1 MAVLNVKQFSV
12 IDNWVTRLVLH
23 KNDTPEL
30 VLRKKFFLITN
41 LIAIFFLSTDIV
53 IAYMLDLKHFAGHVL
68 ILALF
73 TLVQT
78 ILLIIIRSWKKWF
91 IYSVF
96 SLFIILIFYTII
108 SLGGIANSAGLLM
121 AAYFFLLTA
130 QWMEDTKL
138 LFFVGIL
145 YVIGVLVAGISFPYL
160 QIDEGLAGWKNN
172 LFFAINFGWIGLL
185 IALALYSTIVK
196 GENAAKKR
204 ADQLQ
209 ELDLLKSK
217 LYANIAHEF
226 RTPLTLIKGNAG
238 EIAEQIGGETSERAT
253 SIVQNSDKIL
263 FLVNQMPNLSKVE
276 EGGIPLHY
284 VRSDIVAF
292 VKQITDSFQ
301 GYAEMRKL
309 GLHFLTECP
318 QLLMDIDAEKLEESI
333 SNLLSNAIKYTPEG
347 GDIFVSVRLQNPD
360 NGSEEQVEIGV
371 RDTGIGI
378 PEDQLDKIF
387 IRFYRVE
394 DKRFPYQEGTG
405 IGLTLVNEYLKM
417 MNGSIRVTSTLEEG
431 SEFIIVLPVTQNTEI
446 KDIISLK
453 GNYTRIEA
461 VRASHSAIIDGAFN
475 NPRLLIIE
483 DNKELTEYL
492 IGLLGGNYQIL
503 TAENGSE
510 GTEQAMEHIPDIIL
524 SDVMMPGK
532 DGYQVCKELKKD
544 LRTNHIPIILLTA
557 RADTDS
563 RIAGMECGADA
574 YLTKPFDKKEL
585 MTCLNSL
592 FVQREKLRLKY
603 QVKLYEKLPK
613 ENVGGLNI
621 KFLNKI
627 LKILEKN
634 FQNEK
639 FRIEDLYLQL
649 GVSRV
654 QLHRKL
660 TALTGQSTSG
670 FIRSFRLHKA
680 HKLLI
685 ETEKNVSEIA
695 YEVGFADP
703 NYFTRAF
710 TEENGITPTELRKS
724 FV

>member
-1 MAVLNVKQFSV
+1 MKQFLALN
-12 IDNWVTRLVLH
+12 DWFTRLVLH

-30 VLRKKFFLITN
+30 FLRKKFFLITN
-41 LIAIFFLSTDIV
+41 LVAIFFISCDI
-53 IAYMLDLKHFAGHVL
+53 ILAYMLDLRHFAGHVL
-68 ILALF
+68 TLGAF
-73 TLVQT
+73 TFVQT
-78 ILLIIIRSWKKWF
+78 LLLIIIRTWKKWF
-91 IYSVF
+91 IYTVF

-145 YVIGVLVAGISFPYL
+145 YVIGVLVAGISYPYL
-160 QIDEGLAGWKNN
+160 QIDEDLAGWKNN

-185 IALALYSTIVK
+185 IALALYSTIVRS
-196 GENAAKKR
+196 ENAAKNR

-226 RTPLTLIKGNAG
+226 RTPLTMIRGNAG
-238 EIAEQIGGETSERAT
+238 DIAEQIDGETSERAT
-253 SIVQNSDKIL
+253 SIIQNSDKIL
-263 FLVNQMPNLSKVE
+263 FLVNQMLNLSKVE
-276 EGGIPLHY
+276 EGGIPVHY
-284 VRSDIVAF
+284 VQSDLVAF
-292 VKQITDSFQ
+292 VRLIVDSFHN
-301 GYAEMRKL
+301 YAGLRKL
-309 GLHFLTECP
+309 GMHFNSELP
-318 QLLMDIDAEKLEESI
+318 QLMMDIDSEKLEESL

-347 GDIFVSVRLQNPD
+347 GDVYVTIRLLNKVD
-360 NGSEEQVEIGV
+360 GSEQQVEISV

-394 DKRFPYQEGTG
+394 DKRFPYREGTG

-417 MNGSIRVTSTLEEG
+417 MNGSIRVKSNTEEG
-431 SEFIIVLPVTQNTEI
+431 SEFKITLPVKQNAMV
-446 KDIISLK
+446 KDIISVS
-453 GNYTRIEA
+453 GNYTRMED
-461 VRASHSAIIDGAFN
+461 VHASHPGIIIN
-475 NPRLLIIE
+475 TSNYPRLLIIE
-483 DNKELTEYL
+483 DNKELIGYL
-492 IGLLGGNYQIL
+492 TGLLTGEYQII
-503 TAENGSE
+503 TAMDGIQ
-510 GTEQAMEHIPDIIL
+510 GVEQAVAHVPDIIL

-532 DGYQVCKELKKD
+532 DGYQVCRELKKD
-544 LRTNHIPIILLTA
+544 IRTNHIPIVLLTA

-563 RIAGMECGADA
+563 RISGMEHGADA

-585 MTCLNSL
+585 MACLHNL

-603 QVKLYEKLPK
+603 QAKLYEKIPR
-613 ENVGGLNI
+613 EEVGGKSV
-621 KFLNKI
+621 KFLNKVI
-627 LKILEKN
+627 KILEN
-634 FQNEK
+634 NYRSEK

-660 TALTGQSTSG
+660 TALTGQSTSN

-680 HKLLI
+680 HKLLK
-685 ETEKNVSEIA
+685 ESEKNISEIA
-695 YEVGFADP
+695 WEVGFTDP

-710 TEENGITPTELRKS
+710 AEENGITPTELRKS
-724 FV
+724 FI

>member
-1 MAVLNVKQFSV
+1 MKKFSA
-12 IDNWVTRLVLH
+12 IDKWVTRLVFH
-23 KNDTPEL
+23 QKDTPEL
-30 VLRKKFFLITN
+30 IIRKKFFLITN
-41 LIAIFFLSTDIV
+41 LIAVFFISFDI
-53 IAYMLDLKHFAGHVL
+53 ILAYRLNLNRFAGHVL
-68 ILALF
+68 ILLVF
-73 TLVQT
+73 ILVQT
-78 ILLIIIRSWKKWF
+78 ILLVIIRKWKKWF

-96 SLFIILIFYTII
+96 SAFIVLIFYIII

-138 LFFVGIL
+138 LLFVGIL
-145 YVIGVLVAGISFPYL
+145 YVIGVLAAGISFPYL
-160 QIDEGLAGWKNN
+160 QIDEALAGWKNN

-196 GENAAKKR
+196 GENAAKSR

-226 RTPLTLIKGNAG
+226 RTPLTMIKGNAEEIG
-238 EIAEQIGGETSERAT
+238 EQFEGETAERAV

-263 FLVNQMPNLSKVE
+263 FLVNQMLNLSKIE
-276 EGGIPLHY
+276 EGGIPMHY
-284 VRSDIVAF
+284 VQSDLVAF
-292 VKQITDSFQ
+292 IRQITDSFQ
-301 GYAEMRKL
+301 VYADLRKV
-309 GLHFLTECP
+309 GLHYDPDFP
-318 QLLMDIDAEKLEESI
+318 KLLMDIDAEKLEESF

-347 GDIFVSVRLQNPD
+347 GDIYISLRLPTLENITGQ
-360 NGSEEQVEIGV
+360 QVEISV

-405 IGLTLVNEYLKM
+405 IGLTLVNEYLNM
-417 MNGSIRVTSTLEEG
+417 MNGSIRVSSIPEEG
-431 SEFIIVLPVTQNTEI
+431 SEFVVTLPVTRNAEI
-446 KDIISLK
+446 MDVVPVR
-453 GNYTRIEA
+453 GNYTRMEA
-461 VRASHSAIIDGAFN
+461 IRAIHPGIVINSSN
-475 NPRLLIIE
+475 YPRLLIIE
-483 DNKELTEYL
+483 DNKELVEYL
-492 IGLLGGNYQIL
+492 IGLLKGEYQII
-503 TAENGSE
+503 TAENGIH
-510 GTEQAMEHIPDIIL
+510 GIEQAIAHIPDIIL

-532 DGYQVCKELKKD
+532 DGYQVCRELKND
-544 LRTNHIPIILLTA
+544 IRTNHIPVVLLTA
-557 RADTDS
+557 RADTES
-563 RIAGMECGADA
+563 RISGMEHGADA

-585 MTCLNSL
+585 MACLHNL
-592 FVQREKLRLKY
+592 FIQREKLRLKY
-603 QVKLYEKLPK
+603 QAKLYEKIPK
-613 ENVGGLNI
+613 KDVGDTSV
-621 KFLNKI
+621 KFLNTVI
-627 LKILEKN
+627 KILEKN
-634 FQNEK
+634 YNNEN

-660 TALTGQSTSG
+660 TALTGQSTSN

-680 HKLLI
+680 RKLLL
-685 ETEKNVSEIA
+685 ETERNVSEIA
-695 YEVGFADP
+695 YKVGFSDP

-710 TEENGITPTELRKS
+710 IREHGITPTELRKS